1 MADTQRTRTA
11 LLALFGDNVTGQIS
25 AQDLRDFLVTMMGD
39 EFVNPGDFWKRP
51 DAQHFSAGDS
61 IKGWV
66 DYSQL
71 ISEACSMGNILERGP
86 SGQWTL
92 ASGIVGS
99 NSERPVVLGVAGDSY
114 AISTFGNVLRKGLVY
129 KSAFSASFADDRI
142 GWPVYLYSDSPGS
155 ITTESQTSI
164 MIVGFVEPEQSTGL
178 ENDTNIWR
186 FDPTYAWGVTV
197 VA

>member
-1 MADTQRTRTA
+1 MANTQRTRAALIT
-11 LLALFGDNVTGQIS
+11 LLADNVTGQIS
-25 AQDLRDFLVTMMGD
+25 AQDLRDFLVTIMES
-39 EFVNPGDFWKRP
+39 EFANPGDFWKEP
-51 DAQHFSAGDS
+51 DAQYLTTGDTV
-61 IKGWV
+61 KGWI

-92 ASGIVGS
+92 ASAIVGS
-99 NSERPVVLGVAGDSY
+99 NSERPVTLGVAADSY
-114 AISTFGNVLRKGLVY
+114 AISTFGDVLRRGLVY
-129 KSAFSASFADDRI
+129 KSAFSASFGDDRI
-142 GWPVYLYSDSPGS
+142 GWPVYLYSDAPGS

-164 MIVGFVEPEQSTGL
+164 MIVGFIEPEQSTGL
-178 ENDTNIWR
+178 ASNTNIWR